1 MTAEVE
7 AAIAEAFHAEWGRV
21 VATLV
26 RLTGDFDLAEECAQD
41 AFATALERWPRD
53 GIPRRPG
60 AWLTTVARH
69 RAVDRARRAHLGESK
84 TREVAVMAAG
94 MDDTATAEEVPDD
107 LLRLM
112 FTCCHPALSF
122 EAQVALT
129 LRTLAGMT
137 TPEIAHAF
145 LVPEATMAQRLVRAK
160 RKIRNAGIPFALPP
174 PHQLV
179 ERTAAVLA
187 VLYLLFNEGYSASSG
202 TDLVRRSLTAEAIR
216 LGRVLCTLMPDEPE
230 ALGLVALMLFHDARS
245 SARLD
250 RNGDLVLLTEQD
262 RTLWDAA
269 AIAEGRVRLQA
280 ASRLGRPGPFQVQA
294 AIAACHVRDDGPTDW
309 AEIAGLYDHLYV
321 MTPSA
326 VIALNRA
333 VAVSM
338 SEGPEAGLVLLDCI
352 AADGELRAYHLLP
365 AARADMLRRLGRRAE
380 AAETYRRAFDLAG
393 TDAERRYL
401 ERRLLEAS
409 GEEHLTAGTT
419 STASMH
425 PPPAAP
431 V

>member
-1 MTAEVE
+1 VTADADADVE
-7 AAIAEAFHAEWGRV
+7 AAVAEAFHAEWGRV

-26 RLTGDFDLAEECAQD
+26 RLTGDWDLAEECAQD
-41 AFATALERWPRD
+41 AFTTALERWPRD

-69 RAVDRARRAHLGESK
+69 RAVDRARRARLGESK

-94 MDDTATAEEVPDD
+94 GGGADIGTSSDEDVPDD
-107 LLRLM
+107 RLRLM
-112 FTCCHPALSF
+112 FTCCHPSLSF

-145 LVPEATMAQRLVRAK
+145 LVPEATMAQRIVRAK
-160 RKIRNAGIPFALPP
+160 RKIRNAGIPFEVPP

-187 VLYLLFNEGYSASSG
+187 VLYLLFNEGYSASAGS
-202 TDLVRRSLTAEAIR
+202 DLVRSGLTAEAIR
-216 LGRVLCTLMPDEPE
+216 LGRVLCALMPDEPE
-230 ALGLVALMLFHDARS
+230 ALGLVALMLFHDARRA
-245 SARLD
+245 ARVD
-250 RNGDLVLLTEQD
+250 AFGDLVVLSEQD
-262 RTLWDAA
+262 RSLWDAA
-269 AIAEGRVRLQA
+269 AIAEGRLRLDA
-280 ASRLGRPGPFQVQA
+280 AARLGRPGPFQMQA
-294 AIAACHVRDDGPTDW
+294 AIAACHVRDDLTTDW
-309 AEIAGLYDHLYV
+309 AEIAELYDQLFAL
-321 MTPSA
+321 TPSA

-338 SEGPEAGLVLLDCI
+338 SEGPEAGLVLLDRI
-352 AADGELRAYHLLP
+352 GADGELRAYHLLP

-380 AAETYRRAFDLAG
+380 AAESYRRAFDLAG

-401 ERRLLEAS
+401 ERRLLE
-409 GEEHLTAGTT
+409 TT
-419 STASMH
+419 G
-425 PPPAAP
+425 
-431 V
+431 